1 MPDVIALGRMKLAG
15 EAQIMAE
22 ENKVP
27 PELVK
32 QLRALAHDLSNALE
46 AIVQATYL
54 LSQANPPEHTR
65 RWVEVINHSSLEAV
79 RLNQKLR
86 EILRSQS

>member
-1 MPDVIALGRMKLAG
+1 M
-15 EAQIMAE
+15 EE
-22 ENKVP
+22 ENKIP
-27 PELVK
+27 LELLK
-32 QLRALAHDLSNALE
+32 QLRMLAHDLSNALE

-54 LSQANPPEHTR
+54 LSQAKAPEDSR
-65 RWVEVINHSSLEAV
+65 RWVHLIDQSSQEAV

>member
-1 MPDVIALGRMKLAG
+1 MILQRSVASKPLVGAIMAG
-15 EAQIMAE
+15 E
-22 ENKVP
+22 NKIS

-32 QLRALAHDLSNALE
+32 HLRVLAHDLSNALE
-46 AIVQATYL
+46 TIVQATYL
-54 LSQANPPEHTR
+54 LSQANPPENTR
-65 RWVEVINHSSLEAV
+65 RWVQLIDQSSQEAV

>member
-1 MPDVIALGRMKLAG
+1 
-15 EAQIMAE
+15 MAE
-22 ENKVP
+22 ESKIP

-54 LSQANPPEHTR
+54 LSQANSPETTA
-65 RWVEVINHSSLEAV
+65 RWIHVIDQSSQDAV